1 VRIQDFN
8 ATFLRGAQV
17 QITGT
22 SIEADKVGVAL
33 GLVLKDGSKMILTI
47 QSADITQADGD
58 WTEHFLDSNKP
69 LH

>member
-1 VRIQDFN
+1 MRIQEFN
-8 ATFLRGAQV
+8 AMFLRGAQV

-22 SIEADKVGVAL
+22 SIESGKVGVAL

-47 QSADITQADGD
+47 QAADITVADGD

-69 LH
+69 KH